1 MLGRTVMAFLL
12 DDGLPPG
19 PVLLAGD
26 DTVTEPP
33 GPNVFGKGR
42 HRDGVRSPH
51 RSTADRWGHTGVGIA
66 GLVPWPV
73 APRPWALPVL
83 VALDRPPAWARMQGT
98 RHQTPAHMGRLL
110 LARLIRGFPERHV
123 VFGGDSRDGTS
134 ATARLCQKPRQ
145 PLTLVRTLYGEAAV
159 YELPPP
165 RPRHPIGRPRVKGQ
179 PRASPQEVVAH
190 VTPGTRLTV
199 AWDGARPE
207 PSSSSPAPV
216 SGTASGRTWWPY
228 AGWASTRPRVRIATS
243 SGSAQIGRGSRN
255 RLARVL
261 HHAGRSTPRART
273 AAKTCSGNPPR
284 VMASH
289 RSDGLHPADVAAIAW
304 LACSLCSDQ
313 NPCAPPGSSDG
324 RGNRP

>member
-1 MLGRTVMAFLL
+1 MFRPAFSPPPSHRVLGRVRAAILTTGRRTITHVLRTVQYQAQGPGSSYHRVCSQRRGSTGVLGRTVMAFLL

-199 AWDGARPE
+199 AWDG
-207 PSSSSPAPV
+207 
-216 SGTASGRTWWPY
+216 GT
-228 AGWASTRPRVRIATS
+228 TRALEFVTGTGQWDRIGEDVVAIRWVGVHEAT
-243 SGSAQIGRGSRN
+243 G
-255 RLARVL
+255 
-261 HHAGRSTPRART
+261 T
-273 AAKTCSGNPPR
+273 
-284 VMASH
+284 H
-289 RSDGLHPADVAAIAW
+289 RDE
-304 LACSLCSDQ
+304 
-313 NPCAPPGSSDG
+313 
-324 RGNRP
+324 